1 MILGCY
7 YVTAIDERAKGS
19 GQIFNSIVDAR
30 LAYEAG

>member
-7 YVTAIDERAKGS
+7 YVTAMDEEAKGS
-19 GQIFNSIVDAR
+19 GQLFASITDAG